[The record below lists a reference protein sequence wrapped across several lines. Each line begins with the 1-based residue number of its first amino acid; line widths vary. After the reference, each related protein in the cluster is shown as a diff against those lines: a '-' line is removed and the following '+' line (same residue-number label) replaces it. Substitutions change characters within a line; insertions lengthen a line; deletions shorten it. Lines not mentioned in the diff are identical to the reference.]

1 MTTCDPM
8 DCNQLVQL
16 VTAYLEGAM
25 DVETRARFDM
35 HMLECPPCGDYVEQ
49 FRSTI
54 DTLRRMSDDDL
65 DPAFRARLLAAFRD
79 VQ

>member
-1 MTTCDPM
+1 
-8 DCNQLVQL
+8 
-16 VTAYLEGAM
+16 
-25 DVETRARFDM
+25 
-35 HMLECPPCGDYVEQ
+35 VEQ
-49 FRSTI
+49 FRTTI

>member
-1 MTTCDPM
+1 MTTCDEM
-8 DCNQLVQL
+8 GCNQLVEL

-35 HMLECPPCGDYVEQ
+35 HMLECPPCDDYVEQ
-49 FRSTI
+49 FRTTI